1 MAKLITKKQVLYD
14 NRSNLFAKIMME
26 MIVGGKSG
34 GDYYQIT
41 VKDHIVT
48 EVETENGISRS
59 FTFLKEKTMPI
70 AVGTIDNLFAYVS
83 SDIPAETPY
92 SEIEDLARELAFLV
106 YVQGD
111 VIASTGKLI
120 YQLEPQDFEIY
131 RG

>member
-14 NRSNLFAKIMME
+14 NRSNLSAKIMLDLY
-26 MIVGGKSG
+26 VGDKM
-34 GDYYQIT
+34 GDFYQIT

-70 AVGTIDNLFAYVS
+70 AVETIDNLFAYVS
-83 SDIPAETPY
+83 SDIPTETPY
-92 SEIEDLARELAFLV
+92 SEREDLARELAFLD

-120 YQLEPQDFEIY
+120 YGLDAEDFEIF
-131 RG
+131 RD